1 MKMKWHGAR
10 APKPGPVRGPVS
22 TRARVLRGGT
32 YGRANKGRRLSEDER
47 RLVEDQL
54 RRTGQLGTVP

>member
-1 MKMKWHGAR
+1 MKMKWQGAR

-22 TRARVLRGGT
+22 TRAARVLRGGT

-54 RRTGQLGTVP
+54 RRAGELS